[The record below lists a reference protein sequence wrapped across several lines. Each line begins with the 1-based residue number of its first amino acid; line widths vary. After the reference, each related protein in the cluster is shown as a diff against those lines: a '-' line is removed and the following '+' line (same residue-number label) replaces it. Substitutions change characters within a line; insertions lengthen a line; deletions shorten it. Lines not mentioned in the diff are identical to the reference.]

1 VNVVDLLVCDP
12 AIVLQDVE
20 VLRSNG
26 GSDLLC
32 NRKELCKVVVGDV
45 CELLAV
51 ELGDD
56 KLTEQP
62 GQYESCPT
70 GVGPVLTAW
79 PLLKGLMSRKA
90 NVFSLSKSFMEG
102 ISPVVWSESRLHQRL
117 APSTHP

>member
-32 NRKELCKVVVGDV
+32 NGKELCEVVVGDV

-51 ELGDD
+51 EFGDD
-56 KLTEQP
+56 ELMEQP
-62 GQYESCPT
+62 GQYGSCPT
-70 GVGPVLTAW
+70 
-79 PLLKGLMSRKA
+79 
-90 NVFSLSKSFMEG
+90 
-102 ISPVVWSESRLHQRL
+102 
-117 APSTHP
+117 